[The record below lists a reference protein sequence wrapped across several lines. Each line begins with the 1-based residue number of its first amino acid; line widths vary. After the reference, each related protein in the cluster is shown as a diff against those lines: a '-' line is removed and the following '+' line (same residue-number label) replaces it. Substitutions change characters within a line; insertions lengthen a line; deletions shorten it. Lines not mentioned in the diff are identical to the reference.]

1 MTLLDFLSLRLKVW
15 FVRLMAYST
24 KSFQTFF
31 ETLEHSKFPP
41 QQSFSIPSTTS
52 RRKIWIRVYEPER
65 FDRQKRYPVHLNF
78 HGSGFVIPMPGS
90 DSDFCH
96 LVSKH
101 TGAVVLDCDYAKGP
115 ECPFPAAPRDVQDII
130 SYVITN
136 KDGHFDTSRITIGGF
151 SAGGTLALTAGVSQ
165 PKNTLKGVVAFY
177 PCVDLSLETATRA
190 PPPVSEGNT
199 NPITPWFNEIVKR
212 SYTPTGTDMTDPRL
226 SPINTPSAVLPEH
239 VFMVVCEED
248 PLRSDAA
255 EYAKRLKKEGVKVIL
270 REIPKAVHAWDK
282 RAKKGTPGWDATY
295 DSYKAA
301 VESSHAMGQLC
312 T

>member
-1 MTLLDFLSLRLKVW
+1 ML
-15 FVRLMAYST
+15 
-24 KSFQTFF
+24 
-31 ETLEHSKFPP
+31 
-41 QQSFSIPSTTS
+41 
-52 RRKIWIRVYEPER
+52 
-65 FDRQKRYPVHLNF
+65 
-78 HGSGFVIPMPGS
+78 GS

-212 SYTPTGTDMTDPRL
+212 SYTPTGTDMTDP
-226 SPINTPSAVLPEH
+226 
-239 VFMVVCEED
+239 
-248 PLRSDAA
+248 
-255 EYAKRLKKEGVKVIL
+255 
-270 REIPKAVHAWDK
+270 
-282 RAKKGTPGWDATY
+282 
-295 DSYKAA
+295 
-301 VESSHAMGQLC
+301 
-312 T
+312 